1 MTIFFILDQTF
12 SKFSLIITNNYIIV
26 FFFVLSLKFFSQNA
40 DFDPLDFVK
49 TINFLIKFE
58 SQAN

>member
-12 SKFSLIITNNYIIV
+12 SKFSLIITNNYIV